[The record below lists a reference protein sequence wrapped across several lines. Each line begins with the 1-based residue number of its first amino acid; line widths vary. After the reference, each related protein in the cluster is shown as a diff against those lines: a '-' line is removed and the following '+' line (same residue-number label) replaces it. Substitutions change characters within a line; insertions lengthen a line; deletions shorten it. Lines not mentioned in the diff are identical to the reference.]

1 MWAMCLRCMIGTGGC
16 KITQQN
22 RTNCK
27 LCRYQVWY
35 TIRQGN
41 VTKKC
46 CSENYGLLKFSFDR
60 IYWNSILPS
69 QIPTPKMKLDWIGC
83 FSKAVKAPAPIV
95 NLIVLKFLQELRC
108 LGCFKKC
115 CFSAVLRL
123 GWNQKRWI
131 WELQLH
137 KKLGIEPG
145 PEVSNLFYSILFYSY
160 NYLSYLFYSML
171 FVLPPG
177 SSTPKRQGLKWP
189 PQKLLFWAQTC

>member
-1 MWAMCLRCMIGTGGC
+1 MCPRCIFGTGGC

-95 NLIVLKFLQELRC
+95 NLN
-108 LGCFKKC
+108 CF
-115 CFSAVLRL
+115 
-123 GWNQKRWI
+123 
-131 WELQLH
+131 
-137 KKLGIEPG
+137 
-145 PEVSNLFYSILFYSY
+145 EVSPRTAMSRLFQEVLFQRCVETGMKPEKVNIYEFLNFLADWKSNLILFYWKVFILFY
-160 NYLSYLFYSML
+160 CLLYLSI
-171 FVLPPG
+171 
-177 SSTPKRQGLKWP
+177 
-189 PQKLLFWAQTC
+189 